1 MSFRMKKKWLVSY
14 SVMYSMGVVKEHRVE
29 VEAKSLMEAFRLAA
43 AQYVA
48 PAMKEPDVM
57 QAVIWEV
64 CIEENEPLFEVR
76 V

>member
-14 SVMYSMGVVKEHRVE
+14 SVMYFIGVVKEHRGE